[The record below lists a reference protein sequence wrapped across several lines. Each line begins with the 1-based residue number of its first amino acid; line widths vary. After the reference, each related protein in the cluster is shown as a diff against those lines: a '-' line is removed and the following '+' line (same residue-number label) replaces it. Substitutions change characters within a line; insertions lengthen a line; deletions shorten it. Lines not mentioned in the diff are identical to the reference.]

1 MASPKRSGR
10 LGRSSAIVKG
20 ATPRG
25 IGRGLLALA
34 GLALVIH
41 LVRAAGPDRV
51 AHVMWQTRALL
62 PVIVALELVQLTSDF
77 VSLLLLLGDRSA
89 RVPAATWVRSSAV
102 AYAMMIL
109 VPAGRAAGEVARATM
124 LAPCVGAPAAA
135 TASTELQSSY
145 VFANGLLSA
154 IGCAVVASVIGPR
167 SPLALLL
174 GANALLMFAFAGA
187 LIAVLWNVR
196 TGRWLSGRLRRF
208 AGTARDGRP
217 ALPAP
222 LEPGARRR
230 LPWRA
235 AIVCSISRLT
245 QVAQYGVV
253 LHAVGGIASVRGAFV
268 AHGIHMVGSTLGDML
283 PNQVGVVDGAYQTFA
298 AAIGF
303 GGVPARALSIALVA
317 RTAQLLLAGACV
329 VVAAIIRQAS
339 SPGGGAAGQPPASDA
354 ISPGIMHRSHR
365 SHRSHRAAGLLV
377 WATLAACHAQK
388 DQTPPSASPPSA
400 AVVRS
405 TASAAAPEAS
415 MAAEPSR
422 APDSGLTLLTFQP
435 LALPG
440 ATPPVSLDYLAYDRA
455 NERVWVPVGDTG
467 SADVL
472 DIASGR
478 FTRVDGFKT
487 GEREVRARWA
497 RAPPRRETASST

>member
-1 MASPKRSGR
+1 
-10 LGRSSAIVKG
+10 VKG

-124 LAPCVGAPAAA
+124 LTPWVGAPAAA

-167 SPLALLL
+167 SSLALLL
-174 GANALLMFAFAGA
+174 AANALLMFAFAGA

-196 TGRWLSGRLRRF
+196 AGRWLGGRLRRF
-208 AGTARDGRP
+208 AVTARDGGP
-217 ALPAP
+217 PSLPAP
-222 LEPGARRR
+222 LEPSARRR

-268 AHGIHMVGSTLGDML
+268 AHGIHIVGSTLGDML

-339 SPGGGAAGQPPASDA
+339 SPGG
-354 ISPGIMHRSHR
+354 
-365 SHRSHRAAGLLV
+365 
-377 WATLAACHAQK
+377 
-388 DQTPPSASPPSA
+388 
-400 AVVRS
+400 
-405 TASAAAPEAS
+405 AAP
-415 MAAEPSR
+415 
-422 APDSGLTLLTFQP
+422 
-435 LALPG
+435 LANRQHLMQ
-440 ATPPVSLDYLAYDRA
+440 
-455 NERVWVPVGDTG
+455 
-467 SADVL
+467 
-472 DIASGR
+472 
-478 FTRVDGFKT
+478 
-487 GEREVRARWA
+487 
-497 RAPPRRETASST
+497 